1 MELIDRYVYEVGRH
15 LPRKNRADI
24 QVELQSTLVDT
35 LEARVQGEPSQEDV
49 VELLKEFGPPQ
60 KVAAS
65 YWPQGQYLIGPNL
78 YPLFRMVLGIALIV
92 FIIVQLVLLG
102 IAMVFNQEILTFL
115 SVLDIWGEMI
125 GIVFTTFGIIVIVF
139 AILQRFD
146 VRPETDQ
153 EEWDPRQLPHIQE
166 VDSVSRAGTVAEIT
180 FSLVIIAILLFLPD
194 KIGVV
199 ISPGMV
205 VISPGMEV
213 LLNPVI
219 ISYIPLLILSILL
232 GIALDVIL
240 LWRGRWETGTRLAKI
255 GTNLFGLYVLYVLIS
270 GHNAW
275 LAQEGVGGFLTF
287 LEVLPEGAISSQE
300 SVLVISMHAFRLAF
314 SIALIV
320 VSVDTIK
327 IVYQLLKRLIG
338 RPVTFDLPAGKV

>member
-15 LPRKNRADI
+15 LPRKNRTDI

-35 LEARVQGEPSQEDV
+35 LEDRVEGEPSQEDV

-65 YWPQGQYLIGPNL
+65 YWPEGQYLIGPKL
-78 YPLFRMVLGIALIV
+78 YPLFRMVVGIALTV

-102 IAMVFNQEILTFL
+102 IAAVFGQEILTFL
-115 SVLDIWGEMI
+115 SVLDILSEMI
-125 GIVFTTFGIIVIVF
+125 GSVFTAFSIIVIVF
-139 AILQRFD
+139 AVLQRFD
-146 VRPETDQ
+146 VRPETNQ
-153 EEWDPRQLPHIQE
+153 EEWDPRNLPHVEE
-166 VDSVSRAGTVAEIT
+166 VDTVSRGGTVAEIT

-199 ISPGMV
+199 ISPGME
-205 VISPGMEV
+205 II
-213 LLNPVI
+213 LNPVI
-219 ISYIPLLILSILL
+219 ISYIPLIIASILL

-255 GTNLFGLYVLYVLIS
+255 GTNLFGIYVLYVLVS

-287 LEVLPEGAISSQE
+287 LEALPDGSISNQG
-300 SVLVISMHAFRLAF
+300 SVLVIGMHAFRLAF
-314 SIALIV
+314 IIALIV

-327 IVYQLLKRLIG
+327 MLYQLLKRLIG
-338 RPVTFDLPAGKV
+338 RPVTLDLPGGKA